1 MSDQSLPVTSLSQL
15 IDGVVVKLGS
25 ALGLVWL
32 LLIGVIVVNVI
43 SRYLFSEGFIE
54 LEELQWHLYA
64 TGFLLGLSYALV
76 QDAHVRVDVFRSR
89 WSDQTQ
95 AWVEVYGLSLL
106 LLPFVMLV
114 LIAAGPFVLYAFET
128 AEVSQ
133 APGGLPFRWMIK
145 AMLPIGFVLLLLA
158 TLSRLSRVLC
168 LLFGWPKPGASQ

>member
-25 ALGLVWL
+25 ALGLIWL

-89 WSDQTQ
+89 WSGQTQ
-95 AWVEVYGLSLL
+95 AWVEIYGLLLL

-114 LIAAGPFVLYAFET
+114 LIAAGPFVLYAYET

-133 APGGLPFRWMIK
+133 APGGLPFRWVIK
-145 AMLPIGFVLLLLA
+145 TMLPVGFVLLLLA

-168 LLFGWPKPGASQ
+168 LLFGWPKPGAAP